1 MIKNGKSKF
10 VYYSK
15 KIKYILLYRIINII
29 KILNQ
34 IQIILELFE
43 PQFEFNSKLRLRK
56 FNPNIKNICPN
67 PPKYREEA
75 TRNSTKNQSYH
86 TTSKNMKHTF
96 CD

>member
-34 IQIILELFE
+34 IYIILELFE
-43 PQFEFNSKLRLRK
+43 P
-56 FNPNIKNICPN
+56 
-67 PPKYREEA
+67 
-75 TRNSTKNQSYH
+75 
-86 TTSKNMKHTF
+86 
-96 CD
+96 